1 VLQCFDLF
9 HHNKSVSDNFHILFD
24 AFQLRKSFF
33 TSYGVFQLNDCT
45 TIRKREIGH
54 VPKIEATS
62 APTATLTLILSK
74 EEMIFKKFF
83 GKFLGLGA
91 KTVPDVARDVSKNVA
106 HHLWNIS
113 KFNENATNP

>member
-1 VLQCFDLF
+1 
-9 HHNKSVSDNFHILFD
+9 
-24 AFQLRKSFF
+24 
-33 TSYGVFQLNDCT
+33 
-45 TIRKREIGH
+45 
-54 VPKIEATS
+54 
-62 APTATLTLILSK
+62 
-74 EEMIFKKFF
+74 MIFKKFF